1 MPVHRHYIIHGV
13 ALKQREICLPKS
25 SLQDKLNARVLRK
38 NGVLSEVVF
47 WRLVKAGTFHGIDF
61 HRQICVGPY
70 IVDFYI
76 RDFGVAIE
84 LDGASHIGKYEYDRQ
99 RDVYL
104 QSLGIYII
112 HIQANLVLRNPES
125 VLHYIEAELI
135 ENFRY

>member
-1 MPVHRHYIIHGV
+1 MSVHRQYIIHGV
-13 ALKQREICLPKS
+13 ALKQRKICLPKS

-47 WRLVKAGTFHGIDF
+47 WGLVKAGTFHGIDF
-61 HRQICVGPY
+61 HRQICAGPY

-84 LDGASHIGKYEYDRQ
+84 LDGASHIGKYEYDKH

-104 QSLGIYII
+104 QSLGIYVI
-112 HIQANLVLRNPES
+112 HIQSNLVLRNPES

-135 ENFRY
+135 ENFRN